1 VIAVVEMVCDACG
14 CTTTLPASDLL
25 VQVDADE
32 DPTGRV
38 ILDCPSCGDMST
50 IEICLRTVA
59 TLLLAGA
66 VHVQRL
72 RREGP
77 LADDRPKRAR
87 FTVEDVCTWH
97 DLLRHVQSVAPWE

>member
-1 VIAVVEMVCDACG
+1 VIAVVEVVCDACG
-14 CTTTLPASDLL
+14 CTATLPASDLL
-25 VQVDADE
+25 VQIDADA

-59 TLLLAGA
+59 TLLLGGA
-66 VHVQRL
+66 VHVQRSRVENFL
-72 RREGP
+72 G
-77 LADDRPKRAR
+77 DDSPKGAP

-97 DLLRHVQSVAPWE
+97 DLLRRVQSVAPWE